1 MVANMIDFEP
11 GRPKW
16 EQIAET
22 FEQHIHSGKW
32 PPGHKVPSIV
42 AIMGDYHVGNN
53 TARHVLRYL
62 HDLGLV
68 KLVPSLGTFVLPPEH
83 SRKESPRGTR
93 TAKS

>member
-1 MVANMIDFEP
+1 MIDFEP

-16 EQIAET
+16 EQVAET
-22 FEQHIHSGKW
+22 FEQRIHSGEW

-42 AIMGDYHVGNN
+42 AIMGDYAVGNN

-62 HDLGLV
+62 RDLGLV

-83 SRKESPRGTR
+83 ASRR
-93 TAKS
+93 TSRSRRS